1 MIAFELARIGGN
13 LNQLSYHANATGSMP
28 DRVALDATLEE
39 IVKATEA
46 LTRL

>member
-1 MIAFELARIGGN
+1 MLAFELARIGTN
-13 LNQLSYHANATGSMP
+13 LNQLSYHANATGAMP
-28 DRVALDATLEE
+28 DRVALDATLNE